1 MILLIYFSNNDYKLL
16 KIELTLILF
25 FIFFLIFLYIFFTE
39 FFPAPQ
45 ILRKTY
51 IDLLS
56 NKIIINFEI
65 KFYNILKNVSKSGLR
80 SGKLRQRFFKEV
92 AKSS

>member
-16 KIELTLILF
+16 KIELTLFFFFSFFSFFFLLFISIF
-25 FIFFLIFLYIFFTE
+25 FIE

-45 ILRKTY
+45 ILRKSY

-80 SGKLRQRFFKEV
+80 FPENLGKDFPKR
-92 AKSS
+92 